1 MNYISALPELLA
13 DYGRLPGTIPTP
25 AVTAAP
31 VEKPSMISSML
42 AKVPGLPQ
50 ANAAM
55 GKVGGMLTDK
65 NQALVKA
72 LAQAGNIAS
81 IYGAP
86 RMSNQ
91 PDTRSQQIAQLVAG
105 GAAGSSLAPKPT
117 QAPVPVPQETAPA
130 PVDNTDANQNGVPDR
145 LEVKITGTGPTAHTQ
160 VGKLL
165 GNYSPNTIA
174 ENFQGSTGDQAG
186 TPVAAT
192 QIPAPIAPPSVQN
205 LNTAVPSGISNE
217 AQNLQDIGM
226 LLGPEKMMEVYKHK
240 PVQLA
245 AEANMIEA
253 RLKEAQLPATLR
265 KMAADTM
272 KAEVDAADTEAKL
285 YGLFQYSP
293 YAQQEVER
301 AKAIGKTAGEQVV
314 VNTFAVSELGQLP
327 LPKELQKLQPGAKT
341 YGDIALMTGSM
352 DGVHKLMELY
362 NNRVVANIN
371 ASGRVG
377 AADKIARSQQ
387 LVALGQIETS
397 LGQEQRALMSEITK
411 RESPSF
417 AMMGT
422 PQEQA
427 TNIATVAHMKKQLDE
442 VNTLMKQNRDA
453 STTIRGIEV
462 KPSEESTSARTG
474 YTKEATEIKGYKVP
488 ANSDWKVLP
497 SGKVVYKTRG

>member
-1 MNYISALPELLA
+1 MNYVSTLPELMA
-13 DYGRLPGTIPTP
+13 DYGRLPGTVP

-31 VEKPSMISSML
+31 IEKPSMLSGML

-50 ANAAM
+50 ANTMM
-55 GKVGGMLTDK
+55 GKVGGMLNDK
-65 NQALVKA
+65 NQALIKA

-81 IYGAP
+81 IYGGPYDA
-86 RMSNQ
+86 SKG
-91 PDTRSQQIAQLVAG
+91 DTRFQQIAQLVSG
-105 GAAGSSLAPKPT
+105 GAAGSALAPKPAPAAPAGNN
-117 QAPVPVPQETAPA
+117 APVSNADT
-130 PVDNTDANQNGVPDR
+130 NQNGIPDIY
-145 LEVKITGTGPTAHTQ
+145 EKTTTIKEKIPTRTQ
-160 VGKLL
+160 QL
-165 GNYSPNTIA
+165 GSFAPNTIGA
-174 ENFQGSTGDQAG
+174 ALSGNNLPFSNSAGEQAG
-186 TPVAAT
+186 TPVAAAPV
-192 QIPAPIAPPSVQN
+192 PAPIEIPSVQN

-226 LLGPEKMMEVYKHK
+226 LLGPEKMMEVYKQK
-240 PVQLA
+240 PVQMA

-301 AKAIGKTAGEQVV
+301 AKAMGKSMGEQVV
-314 VNTFAVSELGQLP
+314 VNQFSISELGQLP

-341 YGDIALMTGSM
+341 YGDIAVMSGSM

-362 NNRVVANIN
+362 NGQVVAKIN
-371 ASGRVG
+371 SAGRVG

-397 LGQEQRALMSEITK
+397 LGQEQRALMSELTK

-417 AMMGT
+417 ALIGT
-422 PQEQA
+422 PQEKA
-427 TNIATVAHMKKQLDE
+427 TNIATVAQLKKQLTD
-442 VNTLMKQNRDA
+442 VNTLLKQNREA
-453 STTIRGIEV
+453 STTIRGVET
-462 KPSEESTSARTG
+462 KPVEPDSTNARTG
-474 YTKEATEIKGYKVP
+474 YTKEATEIKGYKIP

-497 SGKVVYKTRG
+497 SGKVLYKTRG